1 MLFVGPAKLYSA
13 QHIPGAMLAGPAARI
28 SSNPQKPTGRNAA
41 TAAFSRPSQARPL
54 GVHFQVVGRPKWE
67 IPE

>member
-13 QHIPGAMLAGPAARI
+13 QRIPGAMLAGPAARI

-41 TAAFSRPSQARPL
+41 TAAF
-54 GVHFQVVGRPKWE
+54 F
-67 IPE
+67 